1 MMNEIRLLI
10 ALITGIALLVRWRLF
25 PLSWRKRVHNELH
38 GRLKLSAP
46 HLHSTFDSGSFD
58 SDSSTSR

>member
-25 PLSWRKRVHNELH
+25 PLSLRKRIHNELR
-38 GRLKLSAP
+38 GRLKVSAP
-46 HLHSTFDSGSFD
+46 HLHSTFDGSSFD
-58 SDSSTSR
+58 SGSSTSR